1 MNERTKG
8 LERRGLARG
17 LRIFLD
23 VFIFLILAAAVI
35 RAVGASI
42 SAFTDYRD
50 GWVFEVPVAIG
61 EGSFYTRLPVE
72 GSQDTGS
79 GFLSRISQGR
89 GNLILYHHSL
99 PLHLGG
105 EAVILLLYGVLL
117 WGIFMLRQIL
127 VTTAAGR
134 PFDPL
139 NPTRLNRLGWIILS
153 LSVLASVAQYLASK
167 WVLSRFGPVSIPLAP
182 AIEVH
187 GEWLMCGLLVLVL
200 AAIWSHAV
208 LMAEDQSLTV

>member
-1 MNERTKG
+1 MAQLRG

-23 VFIFLILAAAVI
+23 FFIFLILAAAVI

-42 SAFTDYRD
+42 SAVTDYRD
-50 GWVFEVPVAIG
+50 GWEFDVPVAIG

-72 GSQDTGS
+72 GEQDTKS
-79 GFLSRISQGR
+79 SFLSRVSQGR

-105 EAVILLLYGVLL
+105 EAVILLLYGVVL

-139 NPTRLNRLGWIILS
+139 NPSRLNRLGWIIVCLS
-153 LSVLASVAQYLASK
+153 LLAFVAQYLASK
-167 WVLSRFGPVSIPLAP
+167 WVLSRFGPTTIPLAP
-182 AIEVH
+182 SMDFH

-200 AAIWSHAV
+200 AAIWNHAV
-208 LMAEDQSLTV
+208 LMAEEQSLTV